1 MDRYDVI
8 IVGARV
14 AGAATAL
21 SLARA
26 GHRVLVLDRARR
38 GSDTLSTHALMRPAV
53 LQLERWGLLDDVV
66 AAGTP
71 GQDRVVFHYGDRRV
85 SIDTSVTLYAPRR
98 TVLDPII
105 VAAAERAGATFR
117 FGVDVRQVLQDERG
131 QVLGVR
137 IRDEDGDLE
146 ELRARFTVG
155 ADGRRSTVADQ
166 LCPTVTRAGTA
177 TSAFAY
183 GYWTGVQAD
192 GYEWCYRPGSSAG
205 LIPTGGGRTCVFVGV
220 PPRRLTADVRRDL
233 DESLARMLAETS
245 PSVAERVAQGE
256 RVGPVRGFA
265 GLLGWLRRP
274 WGPGWALVGDAGYFK
289 DPTTAHGITD
299 ALRDAALLASAL
311 DQVLTGTVAP
321 SAALGDYERVRDE
334 LSLPFFELTDAIASF
349 DWTLDEVQRF
359 HLRMS
364 EVMQREVELLDGIRT
379 RPGTALVA

>member
-21 SLARA
+21 PLARA

-71 GQDRVVFHYGDRRV
+71 GQDQVVFHYGDHRV
-85 SIDTSVTLYAPRR
+85 SVDTSVTLYAPRR
-98 TVLDPII
+98 TVLDPIV

-117 FGVDVRQVLQDERG
+117 FGVDVREVLQDDRG
-131 QVLGVR
+131 QVVGAR
-137 IRDEDGDLE
+137 IRDEHGADE
-146 ELRARFTVG
+146 EVRGRFTVG

-166 LCPTVTRAGTA
+166 LRPTVTRPATA

-183 GYWTGVQAD
+183 GYWTGVRTD

-205 LIPTGGGRTCVFVGV
+205 LIPTGDDQTCVFVGV
-220 PPRRLTADVRRDL
+220 PPDRFTADVRRDL
-233 DESLARMLAETS
+233 GASLTQILAATS
-245 PSVAERVAQGE
+245 PAVAERVAQGE

-265 GLLGWLRRP
+265 GMLGWLRRP

-299 ALRDAALLASAL
+299 ALRDAALLAAAL
-311 DQVLTGTVAP
+311 DQVLVGAAAPTVA
-321 SAALGDYERVRDE
+321 LGEYERIRDE

-349 DWTLDEVQRF
+349 DWTLDEVQQL

-364 EVMQREVELLDGIRT
+364 EVMQREVEVLHGIHD
-379 RPGTALVA
+379 RPGTPLVA